1 MARKASVQRSQ
12 SLENYAVCCWT
23 SWSSKLVF
31 HGSFPQTLVSLR
43 LSAFPLAPLLA
54 FQELQTSGIPPELAT
69 GNDPTS
75 SPPMGREHGKG
86 PRGSYTSQV
95 QTSAE
100 SSSMASGSPPG
111 LPLRKETIQNHS
123 VPGSRARDPLI
134 YANSCVFKVIGVHA
148 RLEELN
154 AKGV

>member
-1 MARKASVQRSQ
+1 MARKASVQRTQ
-12 SLENYAVCCWT
+12 SLENYVVCCWT

-75 SPPMGREHGKG
+75 SPPMGRGPGDLGKG
-86 PRGSYTSQV
+86 LGDPTRAKSKHLQNLHPWPLPPRSPAAERDDPKPSRTWFQSTRSTDLREQLCF
-95 QTSAE
+95 QSDWSAGP
-100 SSSMASGSPPG
+100 S
-111 LPLRKETIQNHS
+111 
-123 VPGSRARDPLI
+123 
-134 YANSCVFKVIGVHA
+134 
-148 RLEELN
+148 
-154 AKGV
+154 